1 MNNSIFDNV
10 YKVIF
15 TSGNYVKVLAD
26 EVQLD
31 SKLEHIR
38 FINGRRVVARFN
50 INNIAGWVESKYM
63 QDEEIQR

>member
-38 FINGRRVVARFN
+38 FFNDRRVIARFN
-50 INNIAGWVESKYM
+50 MNNIAGWVESKYM